1 MTLEANIVAFLAKFL
16 SDRVQTFHDCS
27 IHGQDCAVMLWVTG
41 GMQSRVITHTFFA
54 SKKNPNVFL
63 GRIQSSLNL
72 VWFLLTDKV
81 THTHTHTLKKKK
93 KVWLVFK
100 GDDVCLFYASK

>member
-81 THTHTHTLKKKK
+81 THTHTHFKKKEK
-93 KVWLVFK
+93 SLACIQR
-100 GDDVCLFYASK
+100 G